1 MNHIYT
7 GLDIGNG
14 EIKIV
19 VVNASDNKYHV
30 LASTSVKTVGLK
42 KNVIYDDKKLKT
54 SLLNAIKLTEEK
66 IGMRIK
72 EVIKE
77 KGYTQKEFA
86 EKLGMTTVGLAQII
100 AGKPSYTTLEKIA
113 DALEVEIWELLISK
127 GEIVGNSN
135 AASLTCPHCGK
146 SITLKA
152 E

>member
-1 MNHIYT
+1 
-7 GLDIGNG
+7 
-14 EIKIV
+14 
-19 VVNASDNKYHV
+19 
-30 LASTSVKTVGLK
+30 
-42 KNVIYDDKKLKT
+42 
-54 SLLNAIKLTEEK
+54 
-66 IGMRIK
+66 MRIK
-72 EVIKE
+72 EVNKE

-127 GEIVGNSN
+127 GEIVGKSN